1 MPNTSAF
8 SSATSSVASWSYSSW
23 RKQSPLP
30 IRSGSPVGGWTNPL
44 WNWQMSGYSI
54 PRLLIRTRIRV
65 LVLAT
70 QDHEGSWGKDPVFL
84 SWVLLS
90 PPREGGESK
99 GAGHRSRFTVTKGFC
114 LSLIII
120 PQKAKKYKFLTCLF
134 LLEWKS

>member
-99 GAGHRSRFTVTKGFC
+99 GAGHRSRLTCYQGLSPYHLLLYHKKQKNTNFWTC
-114 LSLIII
+114 LS
-120 PQKAKKYKFLTCLF
+120 
-134 LLEWKS
+134 S